1 MNIYKI
7 NKEKFKSIYFSIN
20 FTMNVNSKKE
30 VSENAL
36 LSSLL
41 SKSCEKYKTQKEI
54 EKHLYELYG
63 AQFGVNVEKYG
74 DLFNIEFGTEVI
86 NKEFLPNKNDVLK
99 EIIEFMYNIIYI
111 PNIQNGKF
119 DEELVARE
127 KEYILEKIRTRK
139 DEKLKYAVTKMEELM
154 CSNSP
159 FGMYLYGD
167 EMEVKLVTNED
178 LIKAYKRL
186 LNESCITVILSG
198 NLKGYENLEEDLKEV
213 FGEKLKTSI
222 SYKDLN
228 LDLKEIEELNDVEEI
243 KEKSDTTQS
252 VLSLGLNIKDKNKKD
267 FYTLNVYN
275 AILGATPSSKLFQNF
290 REKESLAYTVRSRYY
305 RFKNMIIIYAGIE
318 NKNYEKAI
326 EVIKKELEDIKN
338 RNITDEEFNA
348 AKSSL
353 IADLNEWDDS
363 KIALAKMLLS
373 NLLIYK
379 DDKVKVE
386 DMINDMKKV
395 TKEDVVAVSKKI
407 TLNKIF
413 FLGGD
418 KNE

>member
-159 FGMYLYGD
+159 FGIYLYGD
-167 EMEVKLVTNED
+167 ESEIKLVTNED

-198 NLKGYENLEEDLKEV
+198 NLKGYEYLEEDLKEV

-228 LDLKEIEELNDVEEI
+228 LDLKEIEELKNVEEI

-413 FLGGD
+413 FLGGE